1 MKSLLLPLFV
11 VFGAQTAVFAAADI
25 ADGKVTFSIKAPKA
39 AEVRLKGQWS
49 KQDALLTRG
58 GDGLWSSE
66 AIEVPAGVWE
76 YSFQVDGLNVL
87 DPQNTA
93 IKPQRMPQKSILHLA
108 ATPPA
113 AWDWQA
119 GIPHGTVHTHVFDSK
134 QLGVPREVVVYTPP
148 GYEKGAEKLP
158 LLVLQHGSG
167 DNQRGWTEHGKA
179 HWILDHLIAVG
190 KAKPMLVMML
200 DGHPHGMVPRDD
212 KAKRGDSLAAFQKE
226 LFKDALPLVEANYR
240 VLPGQGNRAIAGLS
254 MGGWQSLTIGLN
266 ATDRFAYIG
275 SFSGA
280 ADTEVVKAAMDDS
293 VGTNAKLKLLWIA
306 CGKDDFLL
314 ERNNTL
320 ITALKAANVNHEW
333 HLTEGDHS
341 WPVWRGY
348 LSEFLPRLFQP

>member
-1 MKSLLLPLFV
+1 MKNLLTLAL
-11 VFGAQTAVFAAADI
+11 TAFWASNSIFAAADI

-49 KQDALLTRG
+49 KEDTALTRG
-58 GDGLWSSE
+58 GDGLWSSG
-66 AIEVPAGVWE
+66 AIAVPAGVWE

-93 IKPQRMPQKSILHLA
+93 IKPQRMPQKSILHIA
-108 ATPPA
+108 SNPPA
-113 AWDWQA
+113 PWDWQA
-119 GIPHGTVHTHVFDSK
+119 EIPHGTVHTHVFHSK

-148 GYEKGAEKLP
+148 GYEKGADKLP
-158 LLVLQHGSG
+158 LFVLQHGSG

-179 HWILDHLIAVG
+179 HWILDHLIAAG
-190 KAKPMLVMML
+190 KAKPMLVVML

-212 KAKRGDSLAAFQKE
+212 KAKRGDSLAAFRKE
-226 LFKDALPLVEANYR
+226 LFEDALPLVEANYR

-280 ADTEVVKAAMDDS
+280 ADTEAVKAAMDDS
-293 VGTNAKLKLLWIA
+293 TGTNAKLKLLWIA

-314 ERNNTL
+314 DRNNTL
-320 ITALKAANVNHEW
+320 IAALKTANVKHEW